1 MGKKTSARP
10 SMLTI
15 EQARAWYPDDPVHG
29 FDHVLRVYRMAERL
43 AEIEGADLK
52 IVGAAVLL
60 HDAQN
65 EATERENH
73 QHASASFA
81 RQVLLAEKWDD
92 QDISAVEH
100 CIRSHRYRDQR
111 ESPGTLEAQI
121 LYDADK
127 LDAIGAIGV
136 ARAIAYAALDH
147 NPAYAPPSQKFIQSG
162 RTEPGER
169 YSAYHEYLFKLSK
182 LKHRLYTES
191 AKAIAEQRHRYLADF
206 FDQLVAENKA
216 ER

>member
-1 MGKKTSARP
+1 
-10 SMLTI
+10 MLTI

-29 FDHVLRVYRMAERL
+29 FDHVLRVYQMAERL

-52 IVGAAVLL
+52 IVRAAVLL
-60 HDAQN
+60 HDAQSN
-65 EATERENH
+65 STERDDH

-81 RQVLLAEKWDD
+81 RQVLQSENWDE
-92 QDISAVEH
+92 QAISAVEH
-100 CIRSHRYRDQR
+100 CIRAHRFRDQR
-111 ESPGTLEAQI
+111 EMPATLEAQI

-136 ARAIAYAALDH
+136 ARAIAYAAMDR
-147 NPAYAPPSQKFIQSG
+147 NPAYAPPSPAFIRSG
-162 RTEPGER
+162 SVEPGER

-182 LKHRLYTES
+182 LKHRLYTKS
-191 AKAIAEQRHRYLADF
+191 ARAIAEGRHRVMAEF